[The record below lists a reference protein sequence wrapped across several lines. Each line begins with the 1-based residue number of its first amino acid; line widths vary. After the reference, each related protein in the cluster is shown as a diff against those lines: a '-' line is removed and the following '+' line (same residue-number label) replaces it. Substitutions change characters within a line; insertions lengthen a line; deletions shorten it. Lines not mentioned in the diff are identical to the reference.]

1 MILGG
6 EQMNNYRTL
15 ADLFISRKNEE
26 QKGITFILGDTNE
39 KYISYKELYHTSLKL
54 LYHFQ
59 KSGYKKGDE
68 VIFQIDDNERFIYSF
83 WACILGGMIPVPI
96 TTGNNDEHK
105 MKLFKIWDV
114 LNNPRIIVTADFFE
128 KLCVYAEKNNIGEKI
143 ESVKR
148 SAVFVE
154 EVIQT
159 ENDGEIYPS
168 QANNIAF
175 IQFSSGSTGDPKGVI
190 ITHENV
196 LVNLNAVIQWD
207 KIEPND
213 IGLNWMPLTHDMG
226 LIGTHIKGM
235 LACINQYNINT
246 ALFIRHPSLWIQKAS
261 EHKATILYSPNF
273 GYKHFLKFFH
283 ADDKIS
289 WDLSNV
295 RLIYN
300 GAEPI
305 SMDLCNE
312 FLDSMSVY
320 GLKRNAMH
328 PVYGLAE
335 GTIAVAFPKIGEDL
349 KYHVLNRNYLK
360 VGETIVETSKEEKDA
375 VIFVDEGYPIYN
387 CYARICDEENNDIGE
402 NKIGVVQISGG
413 NVTSGYYNNKK
424 ETEQNITSDGWLN
437 TGDLGFM
444 KEKRL
449 IITGR
454 AKDVIFASGQNYYSH
469 DIERIGEGVEGIE
482 LGKIVAV
489 GAFNENRKGDDLIL
503 FVIHKQKLE
512 NFVPIVNSLKRI
524 ISEKIGIEV
533 AHVIQV
539 KNIPKTTSGKV
550 QRFKLRDSYMRGEF
564 DLVKHETERLLLEN
578 FEKREYV
585 QPNSNTEK
593 ELAQIWSDVLNIK
606 QIGIRDDFFALGG
619 NSLHITQIIS
629 RIRDSF
635 EIELEQGEIFE
646 NPDIEHLAKK
656 VELSQKNQQGKVE
669 LIKRTSVGKNRLPL
683 SFAQQRLWF
692 LDRLNSESPQYNLY
706 TGLVLKGSLKKEVL
720 IKSFNALIKRHQI
733 LQVSFTDENGQ
744 PVQVLND
751 DVPMAMEYV
760 NLLNTSASEKE
771 LKASDIAK
779 EWVSK
784 PFDLENAPLLRGM
797 LIQIDEEEHILVL
810 AIHHIIFDGWS
821 FGILLKELN
830 FYYEAFL
837 NNEKDKLSVEE
848 LPLSGI
854 QYADYAQWQ
863 IEKLKAGSLKKQI
876 EYWKQKLS
884 GRLPVL
890 DLPLDK
896 QRPPVQTYHGA
907 KFTCAISGEVVN
919 KLQLYAGKENSTLFM
934 VLLAAFKLM
943 LYRYSGQLDIVVG
956 SPIANRNRKDIEGL
970 IGFFTNNIVLRTTF
984 SNEINFN
991 ELLRLI
997 KNVTLEAYENQDV
1010 PFEKLVEEL
1019 HIERDMSRNPLFQVL
1034 FSLQNLSLP
1043 RMEFSE
1049 LSVSTKDLDAG
1060 YARFDLAVDIR
1071 EAGDGMLVDFEYNT
1085 ELFNE
1090 DTIIRMAGHYKQLL
1104 TNILKNPEAK
1114 LDDFEMLTIEEKDT
1128 LINRWNDTK
1137 EDYFSNIQ
1145 SWVEL
1150 FTKQAEE
1157 TPQALAVV
1165 CGKQQLTYQELD
1177 IESNRLANYLISNGV
1192 GAECIVGIYMERS
1205 ANMLV
1210 GLLGIHK
1217 AGGAYLPMDPVFPRE
1232 RLAFMLEDAKVN
1244 IILSESML
1252 AETLPQNNAK
1262 VICLDAEKD
1271 AISKYSSDKLNKNYE
1286 GHHLA
1291 YLIYTSGSTG
1301 NPKGVQIE
1309 QRSLINFLLSMEKKT
1324 GICEKDALLAVTT
1337 LSFDIA
1343 GLEMYLPL
1351 ICGAKVVIAKRDE
1364 VTDGNA
1370 LIEILNQQDVTIMQ
1384 ATPVTWKLM
1393 IEAGWKGN
1401 QYLTVLCGGEALPR
1415 DLANQLLDRCQTL
1428 LNVYGP
1434 TETTIWSTLDCIDS
1448 KDGDIFIGKPIANT
1462 QVYVVDRA
1470 MNPVPVGIPGEL
1482 LIGGDGLA
1490 RGYLNLPKL
1499 TSLKFIP
1506 DTFSGEKGARL
1517 YRTGDLVRFTSD
1529 GNMEFVGRIDNQVK
1543 IRGFRIE
1550 LGEIETL
1557 LNLNPSIKDCVV
1569 VAKEVIAGEKTLIAY
1584 IIPVSEQD
1592 EEDLSHENL
1601 RKSLKEK
1608 LPNYMIPSSFMFL
1621 KSFPM
1626 TPNGKIDRKALPM
1639 PENIRPQLS
1648 TQYTAPSDKMEE
1660 LITKIWQEVLHL
1672 ERIGVN
1678 DNFFDMGGHSL
1689 LLAQV
1694 RSKIS
1699 NAIHKDVSIMDL
1711 FRYPTISTI
1720 SRFLQTGNQPKLE
1733 GNYNRRISSEN
1744 RDADI
1749 AIIGLSGRFPGA
1761 TNIQEF
1767 WNNLCNGVESISRF
1781 TDEQVLEEGVELE
1794 LLKKPGYVK
1803 AWGILYDVDKF
1814 DANFFGYN
1822 PREAEVLD
1830 PQQRIF
1836 LEECWKALETAG
1848 YDSERYQG
1856 KIGVYA
1862 SVGMNHYVQN
1872 IKESRGSQGLA
1883 SDYQIMT
1890 SNDKDF
1896 LATRVAYKMNLE
1908 GPGITVQTA
1917 CSSSLVAVHLAC
1929 QSLFNGEC
1937 DMALAGGVSIRL
1949 PQKSG
1954 YLHQEGM
1961 ILSPDGHCRAFDEQA
1976 KGTVGGNG
1984 TGVVVLKRLQ
1994 EAIADGD
2001 DISAV
2006 IKGTAINN
2014 DGALKIGYTAPR
2026 IDGQAKVIEEAQ
2038 LKAGVEPETIT
2049 YIEAHGTG
2057 TPLGDPIEI
2066 EALTQVF
2073 NQRTDQKGFCA
2084 IGSVKTN
2091 IGHLDAAAG
2100 VTGLIKT
2107 VLALCNKKIPQSLNF
2122 KSPNPKINFNGSPFY
2137 VNESLTDW
2145 KNSNGPLRA
2154 GVSAF
2159 GIGGT
2164 NAHAVLEEAPVV
2176 YSDINN
2182 HSEVLLVFSAKSNKA
2197 LDRMTANF
2205 VDFLKTNKDIN
2216 LADVAYTLQVGRRE
2230 FEIRRFVVCTSVE
2243 DALQLLEKNINEAKA
2258 VDTEILTIEEPAKYS
2273 LEQLGNL
2280 WIVGNKINW
2289 SNLYKEEKRKRIP
2302 LPNYPFDGQSYWVE
2316 KDKTVDAVK
2325 SIKNEAKR
2333 AELSEWFYTPVWK
2346 QSVKNGDYSI
2356 TKDSKGK
2363 EVLLVLSEKNTF
2375 TQAFVKRLI
2384 EEYSNTFVAVNG
2396 EQFIKT
2402 GSNQYAINIDDSKDY
2417 ERLLRDLSEV
2427 GKTPTKVINLL
2438 GLIEYTSLGTLELNL
2453 QCGKS
2458 LFYSMMYLA
2467 QAIGRCG
2474 ITTSVQIKVITNNSQ
2489 KVFNERPIYPEKAL
2503 HLGACRVIPREYPNI
2518 QCSSIDCILPE
2529 VDSLEEQEDLIEQLI
2544 TEVTIQTEEG
2554 IVAFRGLSRWT
2565 QEFEKMELGK
2575 AANSPIKIKQK
2586 GVYIIT
2592 GGLGGIGLVLAEYLA
2607 REAKAR
2613 LVLVGRSE
2621 FPDVEQWEQWI
2632 TTHHK
2637 RDTISKKIKKL
2648 KQLLALGAEIY
2659 VCQANVADLEQVR
2672 SLRERII
2679 NKYGAIDGVIHA
2691 AGNPGG
2697 GMIQL
2702 KKKEQA
2708 EQVLLPK
2715 VQGAQLLYKTIK
2727 EDNLDFMIFCSSLN
2741 AITGGFGQLDY
2752 SAANAFLDA
2761 LAQAYDSKRGTRL
2774 VSIDWDRW
2782 PGVGMAAG
2790 TGLRTDSEEEI
2801 HPLLGKCI
2809 LEQPEK
2815 VIYSQEL
2822 SPEKDWVLSE
2832 HLILGIPTIAGTTYL
2847 EMARAAF
2854 EDTTGETNVKISDV
2868 LFLNPMAVR
2877 IDEKRKVYTLL
2888 NKNGEAYDFF
2898 IISQESGTQEDKENW
2913 LEHARGKISYSTG
2926 LESQIFNIWE
2936 LKEKCSEK
2944 TVYSSKEQQKLS
2956 EEFISFG
2963 NRWRNLKKFS
2973 HGETEGFVELG
2984 LAEDYAYDL
2993 NSYKIH
2999 PAMLDM
3005 ATGAVRLAAGG
3016 NYLPFSYENIE
3027 IKEPMPE
3034 KIYSYIRFKNG
3045 YHSSQEIIT
3054 CDIDILGESGKQ
3066 IIGISNFSMKLV
3078 DETAAANIKS
3088 KTLSGLQ
3095 QGGEVAFI
3103 RKLVEQR
3110 LSSKS
3115 GILNEGILPMEG
3127 QEAFERILHGCF
3139 TPQVIV
3145 STKNIRDAIE
3155 EANYFEQTGVKDTVE
3170 DAIALKE
3177 RHPRPEL
3184 ENEYVR
3190 PKSDIEKKLAELW
3203 QDILGIN
3210 NVGIQDDF
3218 FALGGDSLLLIQ
3230 FHTKL
3235 KEKFETDIAV
3245 VDLYK
3250 YNTVASLADYL
3261 KNDNKEELQP
3271 VFEEVNS
3278 RVNKQLELMKQRRQ
3292 RQNKKR
3298 GVFDE

>member
-1 MILGG
+1 
-6 EQMNNYRTL
+6 MNNYSTL
-15 ADLFISRKNEE
+15 TELFISRKNEE
-26 QKGITFILGDTNE
+26 QKGITFILSDTDE
-39 KYISYKELYHTSLKL
+39 KYISYKEIYLTSLKY
-54 LYHFQ
+54 LYQFQ
-59 KSGYKKGDE
+59 KNGYKRGDE
-68 VIFQIDDNERFIYSF
+68 VIFQIEDNERFVYSF

-96 TTGNNDEHK
+96 TTGSNDEHK

-114 LNNPRIIVTADFFE
+114 LINPKIIATANFFE
-128 KLCVYAEKNNIGEKI
+128 KLCIYAEKNNIVDKI
-143 ESVKR
+143 ESMKR
-148 SAVFVE
+148 SVVFVE
-154 EVIQT
+154 EIIQT
-159 ENDGEIYPS
+159 ERDGEICPS
-168 QANNIAF
+168 QSNNIAF
-175 IQFSSGSTGDPKGVI
+175 VQFSSGSTGDPKGVI
-190 ITHENV
+190 ITHKNV
-196 LVNLNAVIQWD
+196 LVNLNAVIQWN
-207 KIEPND
+207 KIGPKD

-226 LIGTHIKGM
+226 LIGTHIKGI

-273 GYKHFLKFFH
+273 GYKHFLKFYH
-283 ADDKIS
+283 ADEKKD
-289 WDLSNV
+289 WDLSKV

-305 SMDLCNE
+305 SLDLCNE

-320 GLKRNAMH
+320 GLKRNAMY

-335 GTIAVAFPKIGEDL
+335 GTIAVAFPKAGEAL
-349 KYHVLNRNYLK
+349 KSHVLNRNHLK
-360 VGETIVETSKEEKDA
+360 VGETIVEISKEDKDA

-387 CYARICDEENNDIGE
+387 CYARICDEENHEIGE
-402 NKIGVVQISGG
+402 NKIGYVQISGG
-413 NVTSGYYNNKK
+413 NVTSGYYNNKT
-424 ETEQNITSDGWLN
+424 ETEKNITSDGWLF

-454 AKDVIFASGQNYYSH
+454 AKDVIFVSGQNYYSH

-489 GAFNENRKGDDLIL
+489 GVFNENRKGDDLIL

-512 NFVPIVNSLKRI
+512 NFIPIVNSLKRV
-524 ISEKIGIEV
+524 ISEKVGIEV

-550 QRFKLRDSYMRGEF
+550 QRYKLRDSYIKGEF
-564 DLVKHETERLLLEN
+564 DLVKHEIDRLLLEN
-578 FEKREYV
+578 FEKREYI
-585 QPNSNTEK
+585 QPNSDTEK
-593 ELAQIWSDVLNIK
+593 ELALIWKDVLNIK
-606 QIGIRDDFFALGG
+606 QVGIREDFFALGG
-619 NSLHITQIIS
+619 NSLHITQTIS
-629 RIRDSF
+629 RIRESF
-635 EIELEQGEIFE
+635 GIELEQGEIFE
-646 NPDIEHLAKK
+646 TPSIEQLAKK
-656 VELSQKNQQGKVE
+656 VEIYQKNQQGE
-669 LIKRTSVGKNRLPL
+669 FEPIKRTSAGKNRLPL

-720 IKSFNALIKRHQI
+720 VKSFNALIRRHQV
-733 LQVSFTDENGQ
+733 LQVSFTEEKGQ
-744 PVQVLND
+744 PVQVLNNNAQ
-751 DVPMAMEYV
+751 MSMEYV
-760 NLLNTSASEKE
+760 NLLDASTNEKE
-771 LKASDIAK
+771 SRASDIAK
-779 EWVSK
+779 EWISK
-784 PFDLENAPLLRGM
+784 PFDLESAPLLRGI
-797 LIQIDEEEHILVL
+797 LIQVEEEEHLLVL
-810 AIHHIIFDGWS
+810 VIHHIIFDGWS

-837 NNEKDKLSVEE
+837 KDKKDNLSFEE
-848 LPLSGI
+848 LPLPSI

-863 IEKLKAGSLKKQI
+863 IEKLKEGSQKKQI
-876 EYWKQKLS
+876 EYWKQKL
-884 GRLPVL
+884 GGKLPVL

-907 KFTCAISGEVVN
+907 KFTCTISEELVN
-919 KLQLYAGKENSTLFM
+919 KLQLYAAKERATLFM

-943 LYRYSGQLDIVVG
+943 LYKYSGQSDIVVG
-956 SPIANRNRKDIEGL
+956 SPIANRNRKDIEDL
-970 IGFFTNNIVLRTTF
+970 IGFFTNNLVLRTAF
-984 SNEINFN
+984 SSDINFN
-991 ELLRLI
+991 EFLRLI
-997 KNVTLEAYENQDV
+997 KNVTLEAYENQDI
-1010 PFEKLVEEL
+1010 PFERLVEEL
-1019 HIERDMSRNPLFQVL
+1019 HIERDISRNPLFQVL
-1034 FSLQNLSLP
+1034 FGLQNLSLP

-1060 YARFDLAVDIR
+1060 YARFELSVDIR
-1071 EAGDGMLVDFEYNT
+1071 EAGGSMLVDFEYNT
-1085 ELFNE
+1085 ELFYE
-1090 DTIIRMAGHYKQLL
+1090 DTIIRMAGHYKELL
-1104 TNILKNPEAK
+1104 KSILKNPEAK
-1114 LDDFEMLTIEEKDT
+1114 LDDFELLTIEEKNI
-1128 LINRWNDTK
+1128 LINIWNATK
-1137 EDYFSNIQ
+1137 EDYVDKIQ

-1165 CGKQQLTYQELD
+1165 CDKQSLTYQELEV
-1177 IESNRLANYLISNGV
+1177 ESNRLANYLICNGV
-1192 GAECIVGIYMERS
+1192 GEECIVGIYMERS
-1205 ANMLV
+1205 VEMLV

-1244 IILSESML
+1244 IILSECML
-1252 AETLPQNNAK
+1252 AETLPQKDAK
-1262 VICLDAEKD
+1262 VICLDAEKES
-1271 AISKYSSDKLNKNYE
+1271 ISRLSSNKPSRNYE
-1286 GHHLA
+1286 GHYLA

-1309 QRSLINFLLSMEKKT
+1309 QKALINFLLSMKLKT
-1324 GICEKDALLAVTT
+1324 GILEKDALLAVTT

-1351 ICGAKVVIAKRDE
+1351 ICGAKVVIANRDK
-1364 VTDGNA
+1364 VTDGSA
-1370 LIEILNQQDVTIMQ
+1370 LIELVNQHNITIMQ
-1384 ATPVTWKLM
+1384 ATPATWRLLL
-1393 IEAGWKGN
+1393 EEGWKGN
-1401 QYLTVLCGGEALPR
+1401 QDLTVLCGGEALPR

-1434 TETTIWSTLDCIDS
+1434 TETTIWSTLNRIDS
-1448 KDGDIFIGKPIANT
+1448 KDGNVFIGKPIANT

-1470 MNPVPVGIPGEL
+1470 MNPVPIGIPGEL

-1490 RGYLNLPKL
+1490 RGYLNLPEL
-1499 TSLKFIP
+1499 TLEKFIP
-1506 DTFSGEKGARL
+1506 DTFSGKKGARL
-1517 YRTGDLVRFTSD
+1517 YRTGDLVRYTSD
-1529 GNMEFVGRIDNQVK
+1529 GNIEFEGRIDNQVK

-1557 LNLNPSIKDCVV
+1557 LKLNPSIKDCVV
-1569 VAKEVIAGEKTLIAY
+1569 VAKEVISGENALIAY
-1584 IIPVSEQD
+1584 ILPVSEQA
-1592 EEDLSHENL
+1592 EEDLSYENL

-1621 KSFPM
+1621 KKFPM
-1626 TPNGKIDRKALPM
+1626 TPNGKIDRKALPA
-1639 PENIRPQLS
+1639 PKSIRPQLS
-1648 TQYTAPSDKMEE
+1648 TQYIAPSDELEE
-1660 LITKIWQEVLHL
+1660 LITGIWQEVLHL
-1672 ERIGVN
+1672 EKIGVN
-1678 DNFFDMGGHSL
+1678 DNFFDIGGHSL

-1699 NAIHKDVSIMDL
+1699 NVIHKEVSILDL
-1711 FRYPTISTI
+1711 FRYPTIYTL
-1720 SRFLQTGNQPKLE
+1720 SRILHTGNEPKLE
-1733 GNYNRRISSEN
+1733 GNYSQRISSE
-1744 RDADI
+1744 RKDTDI

-1761 TNIQEF
+1761 KNIQDF
-1767 WNNLCNGVESISRF
+1767 WDNLCNGVECISSF
-1781 TDEQVLEEGVELE
+1781 TDQQVLGEGVNPE
-1794 LLKKPGYVK
+1794 LLKKPDYVK
-1803 AWGILYDVDKF
+1803 SWGVLNDVDKF

-1822 PREAEVLD
+1822 PREAEILD

-1836 LEECWKALETAG
+1836 LEECWKALEMSG

-1862 SVGMNHYVQN
+1862 SVGMNHYFQN
-1872 IKESRGSQGLA
+1872 IMESSSSQGLA

-1896 LATRVAYKMNLE
+1896 LATRVAYKMNFE
-1908 GPGITVQTA
+1908 GPAVTVQTA

-1929 QSLFNGEC
+1929 QSLLNGEC
-1937 DMALAGGVSIRL
+1937 AMALAGGVSIRL

-1954 YLHQEGM
+1954 YLYQEGM

-1976 KGTVGGNG
+1976 KGTIGGNG
-1984 TGVVVLKRLQ
+1984 AGVVVLKRLQ
-1994 EAIADGD
+1994 DAIADGD

-2026 IDGQAKVIEEAQ
+2026 IDGQAKVIAEAQ
-2038 LKAGVEPETIT
+2038 LNAGVEPETIT

-2073 NQRTDQKGFCA
+2073 NQRTDKKGFCA

-2091 IGHLDAAAG
+2091 IGHLDVASG

-2107 VLALCNKKIPQSLNF
+2107 VLSLRNKQIPKSLNF

-2137 VNESLTDW
+2137 VNESLTKW
-2145 KNSNGPLRA
+2145 ENSKGPLRA
-2154 GVSAF
+2154 GVSSF

-2164 NAHAVLEEAPVV
+2164 NAHAVLEEAPKV

-2182 HSEVLLVFSAKSNKA
+2182 HSEVLLVFSAKTNKA
-2197 LDRMTANF
+2197 LERMTANF
-2205 VDFLKTNKDIN
+2205 VNFLKTNKEIN
-2216 LADVAYTLQVGRRE
+2216 VADVAYTLQVGRKE
-2230 FEIRRFVVCTSVE
+2230 FEFRRFVVCTSVE
-2243 DALQLLEKNINEAKA
+2243 NALQLLEENTNEAKA
-2258 VDTEILTIEEPAKYS
+2258 ADTKVSTIEEPAEYS

-2280 WIVGNKINW
+2280 WIVGNKIDW
-2289 SNLYKEEKRKRIP
+2289 SKLYKEEKRKRVA
-2302 LPNYPFDGQSYWVE
+2302 LPNYPFDGQSYWVN

-2325 SIKNEAKR
+2325 FHKNQSKR

-2346 QSVKNGDYSI
+2346 QSMKNYDFSI
-2356 TKDSKGK
+2356 TKANTGK
-2363 EVLLVLSEKNTF
+2363 EVLLVLTEKNIF
-2375 TQAFVKRLI
+2375 TSAFIKRLT
-2384 EEYSNTFVAVNG
+2384 EEYTNTFAAVNG
-2396 EQFIKT
+2396 EQFTKN
-2402 GSNQYAINIDDSKDY
+2402 GSKQYSININAFHDY
-2417 ERLLRDLSEV
+2417 ERLFRELSEM
-2427 GKTPTKVINLL
+2427 GKAPTKVINLL
-2438 GLIEYTSLGTLELNL
+2438 GLAECTNFDTLEKNL
-2453 QCGKS
+2453 KCGKS
-2458 LFYSMMYLA
+2458 LFYSMMFLA

-2474 ITTSVQIKVITNNSQ
+2474 LNTPVQIKVITNNSQ
-2489 KVFNERPIYPEKAL
+2489 RVFNERTIYPEKAL

-2529 VDSLEEQEDLIEQLI
+2529 VDALEEQEDLIEELT
-2544 TEVTIQTEEG
+2544 TEIALQTEER
-2554 IVAFRGLSRWT
+2554 IVAYRGLSRWS
-2565 QEFEKMELGK
+2565 QEFEKIELGK
-2575 AANSPIKIKQK
+2575 ATNSPIKIKQK

-2621 FPDVEQWEQWI
+2621 FPEVEQWEQWI
-2632 TTHHK
+2632 NTHHK
-2637 RDTISKKIKKL
+2637 KDTISKKIKKL
-2648 KQLLALGAEIY
+2648 KQLFAIGAEIY
-2659 VCQANVADLEQVR
+2659 VCKADISDLEQVR
-2672 SLRERII
+2672 ALRENTI
-2679 NKYGAIDGVIHA
+2679 NKYGTIDGVIHA

-2715 VQGAQLLYKTIK
+2715 VQGAQFLYRSMK
-2727 EDNLDFMIFCSSLN
+2727 EDKLDFMIFCSSLN
-2741 AITGGFGQLDY
+2741 AISGGFGQFDY

-2761 LAQAYDSKRGTRL
+2761 FAQAYDCKRGIRL

-2790 TGLRTDSEEEI
+2790 TGLRTASEEEI

-2815 VIYSQEL
+2815 VVYSQKL

-2832 HLILGIPTIAGTTYL
+2832 HLVLGIPTIAGTTYL

-2854 EDTTGETNVKISDV
+2854 EDTTGEINVQISDV
-2868 LFLNPMAVR
+2868 LFLNPMSVR
-2877 IDEKRKVYTLL
+2877 IGEKRKVYTLL
-2888 NKNGEAYDFF
+2888 NKNGEAYDFC
-2898 IISQESGTQEDKENW
+2898 IISIDNGAQEDKENW
-2913 LEHARGKISYSTG
+2913 LEHARGKIGCPSG
-2926 LESQIFNIWE
+2926 IESKIFNIQE
-2936 LKEKCSEK
+2936 LKEKCFEN
-2944 TVYSSKEQQKLS
+2944 TVYSSGEQKQLS

-2963 NRWRNLKKFS
+2963 NRWRNLKRFS

-2984 LAEDYAYDL
+2984 LAEDYVSDL

-3016 NYLPFSYENIE
+3016 NYLPFSYEKIE

-3034 KIYSYIRFKNG
+3034 NIYSYIRFKNG
-3045 YHSSQEIIT
+3045 YPSTQEIIT
-3054 CDIDILGESGKQ
+3054 CDIDILGENGKQ
-3066 IIGISNFSMKLV
+3066 IIGISNFSMKLI
-3078 DETAAANIKS
+3078 DETAAENIKS
-3088 KTLSGLQ
+3088 RTTAGLQ
-3095 QGGEVAFI
+3095 KGGDIAFI
-3103 RKLVEQR
+3103 RKVVEQR
-3110 LSSKS
+3110 LGSKS
-3115 GILNEGILPMEG
+3115 GILNEGILPTEG
-3127 QEAFERILHGCF
+3127 QEAFGRILQGCF

-3145 STKNIRDAIE
+3145 STKDLTAAIE
-3155 EANYFEQTGVKDTVE
+3155 QANYLEQAGIKDTVE
-3170 DAIALKE
+3170 DATASKE
-3177 RHPRPEL
+3177 SHPRPDL
-3184 ENEYVR
+3184 ENEYVS

-3203 QDILGIN
+3203 QEVLGIDK
-3210 NVGIQDDF
+3210 VGIQDDF

-3235 KEKFETDIAV
+3235 KERFETDIAV

-3250 YNTVASLADYL
+3250 YNTVASLAGYL

-3271 VFEEVNS
+3271 AFEEVNS

-3292 RQNKKR
+3292 NHSKR
-3298 GVFDE
+3298 RGGIYE